1 MSITKVSNNYT
12 DNNPAIAV
20 RDRTTGDGAKIQSV
34 YIDIGDGSA
43 ESPVTAANP
52 LPITGTIT
60 VDTTGLATSV
70 KQDTGNASLASIDGK
85 ITAVNTGAVVVSSS
99 ALPTGAATEATLA
112 ALAAEDF
119 ATQTTL
125 AAVNAKLVSGTDI
138 GDVTINNAAGAAAVN
153 IQDGGNS
160 ITIDGSVAANQSGTW
175 NVTNVSG
182 TVSLPTGAATAA
194 NQATIIGHVDGIET
208 LIGTTN
214 TNTAASTTAL
224 QIIDDWDESD
234 RAKVNL
240 IVGQAGVQGGSGV
253 VSATTQRVVLAT
265 DVALPAG
272 TNNIG
277 DVDVLSSALPTGA
290 ATSANQTTIIG
301 HVDGI
306 EALLTTIDADT
317 SVLQATGASS
327 QVVQGAQAMNAAVTG
342 NPHVIAGRTLLGAAL
357 APFINDLGGSIGVLG
372 VQLID
377 GSLNFVSFNSDG
389 SQKTTGNV
397 AHDAVDTFGPVKIGF
412 KATGANALP
421 AAVATGDRV
430 DGYGDEYGRIQ
441 MRNNVGATSVSL
453 DATASGNSTIVTPT
467 SGKAIR
473 VKFIHLVNN
482 GSGVN
487 KVGLRFAAAGTIRFT
502 GDLPADGG
510 TRLMNLINAY
520 WEGATN
526 EALIINLGG
535 AGDVDVTVQYEEF

>member
-1 MSITKVSNNYT
+1 MSTTRVSNNYT
-12 DNNPAIAV
+12 DNNPAIPV
-20 RDRTTGDGAKIQSV
+20 RDRTTADGAKIQSV
-34 YIDIGDGSA
+34 YLDIGDGSS

-52 LPITGTIT
+52 LPVTGSVT

-85 ITAVNTGAVVVSSS
+85 ITAVNTGAVIVSSS
-99 ALPTGAATEATLA
+99 ALPTDAATETTLA
-112 ALAAEDF
+112 SLAAEDF
-119 ATQTTL
+119 ATQATL

-138 GDVTINNAAGAAAVN
+138 GDVTINNAAGASAVN
-153 IQDGGNS
+153 IQDGGNT
-160 ITIDGSVAANQSGTW
+160 ITVD
-175 NVTNVSG
+175 G
-182 TVSLPTGAATAA
+182 TVTANIGTVGTLATAA

-240 IVGQAGVQGGSGV
+240 IVGQAGVQGGSGA

-306 EALLTTIDADT
+306 EGLLTTIDADT

-357 APFINDLGGSIGVLG
+357 SPFINDLGGSIGVLG

-389 SQKTTGNV
+389 SQKITGNV

-453 DATASGNSTIVTPT
+453 NATSSGNSTILTPT
-467 SGKAIR
+467 SGKAVR

-482 GSGVN
+482 GAGVN

-510 TRLMNLINAY
+510 ARLMNLINAY